1 MKAGALA
8 SLIADGE
15 PSDAIWQSSIALSDE
30 LYRTDQDVSDR
41 ISFVF
46 EETLSAISAATHPDT
61 FSALATCLLEHL
73 LEERFSLIER
83 IERDIRNGND
93 SLLYALTLCSKFG
106 EAKLPQNAERLGAIE
121 KLYEQRLDAFRAAL
135 TPYD

>member
-15 PSDAIWQSSIALSDE
+15 PSDAIWQASVALSDE
-30 LYRTDQDVSDR
+30 LFRADQDINGR

-46 EETLSAISAATHPDT
+46 EETVSAISAATNPDT

-73 LEERFSLIER
+73 LEVRFSFMDR

-93 SLLYALTLCSKFG
+93 KLLYALTICSKFG
-106 EAKLPQNAERLGAIE
+106 EAKLPQNAERLLALE
-121 KLYEQRLDAFRAAL
+121 KLYE
-135 TPYD
+135 